1 MESPIHESFHVKSS
15 RVHGA
20 DHDACRHLKGR
31 WCRWTQGAPSPAPV
45 RIVSQF
51 AWVNLWRNASR
62 ERCHCGC
69 LQGKWPSMI
78 YRQVFECQILILSL
92 FHCSKGRGDGE
103 EEEKKKTQTGFQ
115 LLLEGRGHSSWKMS
129 RARSATF
136 LWLISVCW
144 TEDPAMKQVL
154 WATFI
159 VSIKVKALCEK
170 CFLQVLCCQKS
181 SQSRLRN
188 FTQHLQCNNHGC
200 TDRIWH
206 MPWFHTCMTWALA
219 LFSLL
224 RRPYRDLGGLSKWAH
239 ILGAGWWLEPGRLS
253 ASQGP
258 NHSVI
263 PTNIISLGFPHD
275 PHLH

>member
-103 EEEKKKTQTGFQ
+103 EEEKKKPKQGSNCCWREGAILLGKCLELVQPLFCGWYLSAEQKTQQWNRSCGP
-115 LLLEGRGHSSWKMS
+115 HSSYQLKS
-129 RARSATF
+129 R
-136 LWLISVCW
+136 
-144 TEDPAMKQVL
+144 
-154 WATFI
+154 
-159 VSIKVKALCEK
+159 
-170 CFLQVLCCQKS
+170 
-181 SQSRLRN
+181 
-188 FTQHLQCNNHGC
+188 
-200 TDRIWH
+200 
-206 MPWFHTCMTWALA
+206 
-219 LFSLL
+219 
-224 RRPYRDLGGLSKWAH
+224 
-239 ILGAGWWLEPGRLS
+239 
-253 ASQGP
+253 
-258 NHSVI
+258 HSVR
-263 PTNIISLGFPHD
+263 NVSFRFCVVKVFPE
-275 PHLH
+275 